1 MLRPLIMIGMLA
13 CAGSSNEDSSASSDS
28 SEVETD
34 EPYSFECD
42 EADLE
47 IDPLGPSSPTVGDE
61 WTVWLR
67 CDGTTL
73 TGTMVL
79 QVDPPEFATIDTNVV
94 TFLVAGTAEM
104 TVQVGAYRASM
115 DVTVTE

>member
-1 MLRPLIMIGMLA
+1 MTLLLA
-13 CAGSSNEDSSASSDS
+13 CAGPSGEDSASGSDS

-34 EPYSFECD
+34 NPYSFECD

-47 IDPLGPSSPTVGDE
+47 IDPLGPSDPTVGAE

-79 QVDPPEFATIDTNVV
+79 QVDPPEFATIDTNLV
-94 TFLVAGTAEM
+94 TFLMAGTAEM

-115 DVTVTE
+115 DVTVTD